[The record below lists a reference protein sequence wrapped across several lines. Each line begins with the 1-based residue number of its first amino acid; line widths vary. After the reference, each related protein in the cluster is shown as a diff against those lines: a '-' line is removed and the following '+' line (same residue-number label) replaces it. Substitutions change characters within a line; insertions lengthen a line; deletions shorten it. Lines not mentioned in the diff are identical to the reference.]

1 MADLPLSASMLVAPP
16 VKPANPNFSSGPC
29 AKRPGWTIEV
39 LAEALVGRSHRA
51 KPAKARIEQA
61 IELTRS
67 LLQVPADYRIGI
79 VPGSD
84 TGAVEMA
91 MWSMLGAKPVD
102 LVYWEAFGLDWAKD
116 VTSELKLENATVHKA
131 DYGFIPDLSKVNTKE
146 NDVVFTWNGTT
157 SGVRSPNG
165 DWIAADRKGITI
177 CDATSAVF
185 AYDMPWDKLDVTTW
199 SWQKVLGGEAAHG
212 MLVLSPRA
220 VERLE
225 SYKPPRA
232 LPKIFRMTKGG
243 KFADGIFKGETINT
257 PSMLAVEDCLD
268 ALKWVESI
276 GGLQA
281 TIKRS
286 EANHNAIKKW
296 VDASNTWAFLC
307 DDDKVRSRT
316 SITLKI
322 TDPWFNGLGDEERQT
337 FIKTMVKPLDK
348 ESVAYDI
355 ASYRDAPAGLRI
367 WSGATV
373 EASDLEALTPWL
385 DWAYE
390 AAKGEEQ
397 KKAA

>member
-1 MADLPLSASMLVAPP
+1 MT
-16 VKPANPNFSSGPC
+16 KPTAKPKNPCFSSGPC
-29 AKRPGWTIEV
+29 AKRPGWSFDN
-39 LAEALVGRSHRA
+39 LKDAFLGRSHRA
-51 KPAKARIEQA
+51 ANGKAKLNEVCDRH
-61 IELTRS
+61 RK
-67 LLQVPADYRIGI
+67 LLGIPADYHIAI
-79 VPGSD
+79 VPASD

-91 MWSMLGAKPVD
+91 MWSMLGARPVD
-102 LVYWEAFGLDWAKD
+102 LVYWEAFGLDWSKD
-116 VTSELKLENATVHKA
+116 VTAELKLENATTHKA
-131 DYGFIPDLSKVNTKE
+131 EYGSIPDLSKVNTKE

-165 DWIAADRKGITI
+165 DWIASDRKGITI

-225 SYKPPRA
+225 SFKPSRP

-257 PSMLAVEDCLD
+257 PSMMAVEDCLD

-276 GGLQA
+276 GGVKE
-281 TIKRS
+281 TIKRC
-286 EANHNAIKKW
+286 EANLQAIAKW
-296 VDASNTWAFLC
+296 VSASKTWAFLC
-307 DDDKVRSRT
+307 EDDKARSRT
-316 SITLKI
+316 SICLKNN
-322 TDPWFNGLGDEERQT
+322 DPWFTAMNDEDRQA
-337 FIKTMVKPLDK
+337 FIKNMVKPLDK

-367 WSGATV
+367 WGGATV
-373 EASDLEALTPWL
+373 ETSDIEALIPWL

-390 AAKGEEQ
+390 AAKGEQ
-397 KKAA
+397 QQKAA